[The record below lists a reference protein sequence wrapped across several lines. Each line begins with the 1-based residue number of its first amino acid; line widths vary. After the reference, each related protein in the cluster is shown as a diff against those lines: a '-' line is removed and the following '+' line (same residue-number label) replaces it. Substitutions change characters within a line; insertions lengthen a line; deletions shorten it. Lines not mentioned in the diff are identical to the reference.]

1 MMDSGMMPGMMT
13 AMAIWSTVGV
23 LLIVLLVIAIFKL
36 LQK

>member
-13 AMAIWSTVGV
+13 AMTIWSAVGV